1 MTQVPVRTGT
11 VGHMQRYVVGVV
23 AVVLGAGLPGCSS
36 EPGTSTS
43 AAAPSTADVCA
54 SADDLR
60 GSLTALGQVEVVQ
73 EGTEALASAWA
84 AVEADW
90 AQLAD
95 DARTEYA
102 DDVDGV
108 QAAADAVRAAL
119 DDAQSQPSAQTL
131 GTAADTVR
139 VFLQDAGAL
148 TDEVDSTC

>member
-1 MTQVPVRTGT
+1 MTQLPVLTGT
-11 VGHMQRYVVGVV
+11 VGHMRKSVVGVV

-36 EPGTSTS
+36 DAETRSS

-73 EGTEALASAWA
+73 DGADALAAAWT
-84 AVEADW
+84 AVKADW

-95 DARTEYA
+95 DASTEYA

-108 QAAADAVRAAL
+108 QAAADDVQAAL
-119 DDAQSQPSAQTL
+119 DDARSQPSAQTL
-131 GTAADTVR
+131 GNAADTVR
-139 VFLQDAGAL
+139 VFLRDAGAL
-148 TDEVDSTC
+148 TDEVGSTC